1 MKYKVYEQAGQN
13 LYGATVIIDGKF
25 VMNGTR
31 SRYNESIAFVRGG
44 AGRWRSI
51 EWALVPDAVKD
62 SLFNKA
68 IAKAA

>member
-1 MKYKVYEQAGQN
+1 MSGPVVLKTHSLNFFVS
-13 LYGATVIIDGKF
+13 VKF

-44 AGRWRSI
+44 AGGWRSI